1 MNKLAVVVLN
11 WNGSDILQDCI
22 DSLATQT
29 YKNYRIVIIDNDSK
43 DDSHKVIDALAKKY
57 TELLHVIYNDKNSGF
72 AGGVNIGINYAIEHN
87 FDGVALFNSDARAD
101 KNWLGELSKI
111 LEEKEEV
118 GVATC
123 LLLHEDG
130 KTIDST
136 GDWYSNWGLSFP
148 RNRDDITSKAP
159 PSGYVFSGSG
169 GASLYRVEMLK
180 DIGLFDEA
188 FFAYYEDVDISFRA
202 QLANWKVY
210 YNKKSIVYHEQGGT
224 SKKIPGFTIKQTF
237 RNLPMLYIKN
247 VPTRFLFVIG
257 TRLWLAYTLMLI
269 NTLHKGGFFYALKG
283 WIESVLL
290 TPSTVAKRIS
300 IQHKKK
306 VSDEYI
312 KSMLWND
319 LPPEQSGL
327 RKFRKILSFG
337 KID

>member
-22 DSLATQT
+22 DSLATQS
-29 YKNYRIVIIDNDSK
+29 YKNYQIVIIDNDSK

-57 TELLHVIYNDKNSGF
+57 ADLLHVIYNDKNSGF
-72 AGGVNIGINYAIEHN
+72 AGGVNIGIDYAIEHD

-111 LEEKEEV
+111 LDEKEEV
-118 GVATC
+118 GIATC

-130 KTIDST
+130 ATIDST
-136 GDWYSNWGLSFP
+136 GDWYSTWGLSFP
-148 RNRDDITSKAP
+148 RNRDDSSTKAS

-202 QLANWKVY
+202 QLAGWRVY
-210 YNKKSIVYHEQGGT
+210 YNKKSVVYHEQGGT

-247 VPTRFLFVIG
+247 VPTRFLLVIG
-257 TRLWLAYTLMLI
+257 IRLWLAYILMFF
-269 NTLHKGGFFYALKG
+269 NTLRRGSFLYAVRG
-283 WIESVLL
+283 WIESILL
-290 TPSTVAKRIS
+290 TPGAFIKRLF
-300 IQHKKK
+300 IQRHKK

-312 KSMLWND
+312 KSMLWKD